1 VDIPGFPRPCA
12 LKGDSLRP
20 DMLLVTPDKNLYLLE
35 LTVGFETNLKNNS
48 HRKQLSY
55 KNLIGEQQKNFN
67 GNRMVN

>member
-1 VDIPGFPRPCA
+1 
-12 LKGDSLRP
+12 
-20 DMLLVTPDKNLYLLE
+20 MLLVTPDKNLYLLE